1 MTPAEETLLGR
12 QMARAAKVESA
23 RMRTHGQG
31 GGAALCAWC
40 KKPLSDGRA
49 YYCGQVCK
57 DKANGRA
64 R

>member
-1 MTPAEETLLGR
+1 MTPAEEIRYG
-12 QMARAAKVESA
+12 QMLARAAKVESA
-23 RMRTHGQG
+23 RMRKNGQG

-40 KKPLSDGRA
+40 KKPLGEGRA

-57 DKANGRA
+57 DKANGRS